1 MGCTNPQDTAPE
13 DTFRLKL
20 RGKVQRESNTAKSV
34 ASNLLKKQ
42 ISMILSMNWEAR
54 FLFLHEQPLH

>member
-1 MGCTNPQDTAPE
+1 MGHTNPQDTAPE

-20 RGKVQRESNTAKSV
+20 RGKMKRESNTAKSV

-42 ISMILSMNWEAR
+42 ISLMLSMSQEAR
-54 FLFLHEQPLH
+54 FLFLHE